1 MWRERI
7 VATRKAKGITIKT
20 MAERTPSHMS
30 AEAITRILNEK
41 TDDPRISTVLALGE
55 AVGLSPWELFA
66 EPTAL
71 VAYQGYLAL
80 QAEVDDLKAS
90 RDALIA
96 ERDALIAET
105 AKLKSDIADA
115 NSKAAALE
123 IENDRL
129 RLTSAHKDE
138 VINLQKEIIGLHKS
152 KTDVPNTW
160 KP

>member
-7 VATRKAKGITIKT
+7 VETRKAKGITIKT

-66 EPTAL
+66 ETADL
-71 VAYQGYLAL
+71 IAYQSFLTL
-80 QAEVDDLKAS
+80 QAEVDRLKAEV
-90 RDALIA
+90 DELKAEKEALAA
-96 ERDALIAET
+96 ENEA
-105 AKLKSDIADA
+105 LKSDVADA
-115 NSKAAALE
+115 NSRAAALE

-152 KTDVPNTW
+152 KTDAPNT
-160 KP
+160 

>member
-7 VATRKAKGITIKT
+7 IETRKAKGITIKM

-71 VAYQGYLAL
+71 VAYQSLLTL
-80 QAEVDDLKAS
+80 QAELDDLK
-90 RDALIA
+90 A
-96 ERDALIAET
+96 ERDALAAED
-105 AKLKSDIADA
+105 AELKNDNQELRGKVA
-115 NSKAAALE
+115 N
-123 IENDRL
+123 IETENNLL
-129 RLTSAHKDE
+129 RLKLEHKDE
-138 VINLQKEIIGLHKS
+138 IIALHNYYNKL
-152 KTDVPNTW
+152 NT
-160 KP
+160 KAP

>member
-20 MAERTPSHMS
+20 MSERTPSHMS

-66 EPTAL
+66 ETADL
-71 VAYQGYLAL
+71 IAYQSYLTL
-80 QAEVDDLKAS
+80 QAELDGLKAEKEALAAENEALK
-90 RDALIA
+90 RDVA
-96 ERDALIAET
+96 E
-105 AKLKSDIADA
+105 A
-115 NSKAAALE
+115 NSKAASLE

-152 KTDVPNTW
+152 KPGVPDTW
-160 KP
+160 KL

>member
-71 VAYQGYLAL
+71 VAYQSLLTL
-80 QAEVDDLKAS
+80 QAEIDDLKAE
-90 RDALIA
+90 REALAA
-96 ERDALIAET
+96 ENAD
-105 AKLKSDIADA
+105 LKQAVTEA
-115 NSKAAALE
+115 TNKAAALE
-123 IENDRL
+123 LENDRL
-129 RLTSAHKDE
+129 SLTVAHKDE
-138 VINLQKEIIGLHKS
+138 VINLQKDIIELHKS
-152 KTDVPNTW
+152 KPDSRKT
-160 KP
+160 

>member
-7 VATRKAKGITIKT
+7 VETRKAKGITIKT

-66 EPTAL
+66 ETADL
-71 VAYQGYLAL
+71 IAYQSYLTL
-80 QAEVDDLKAS
+80 QAEVDDLKAEKE
-90 RDALIA
+90 ALAA
-96 ERDALIAET
+96 ENEA
-105 AKLKSDIADA
+105 LKSDAADA
-115 NSKAAALE
+115 NSRAAALE

-138 VINLQKEIIGLHKS
+138 VIGLQKEIIGLHKS
-152 KTDVPNTW
+152 KTEIPNTW

>member
-20 MAERTPSHMS
+20 MSERTPSHMS

-66 EPTAL
+66 ETADL
-71 VAYQGYLAL
+71 IAYQSYLTL
-80 QAEVDDLKAS
+80 QAELDGLKVEKE
-90 RDALIA
+90 ALAA
-96 ERDALIAET
+96 ENEAF
-105 AKLKSDIADA
+105 KSDAAEA
-115 NSKAAALE
+115 NSRAAALE
-123 IENDRL
+123 VENDRL

-138 VINLQKEIIGLHKS
+138 VINLQKEIIGLYKS

>member
-71 VAYQGYLAL
+71 VAYQSLLTL
-80 QAEVDDLKAS
+80 QSELDTLKADID
-90 RDALIA
+90 RLQTENAA
-96 ERDALIAET
+96 
-105 AKLKSDIADA
+105 LKSDVADA
-115 NSKAAALE
+115 NSKTADANSRAAALE

-129 RLTSAHKDE
+129 SLKIAHKDE
-138 VINLQKEIIGLHKS
+138 VINLQKEIIELHKS
-152 KTDVPNTW
+152 KTGIPNTW
-160 KP
+160 KL

>member
-7 VATRKAKGITIKT
+7 VETRKAKGITIKT

-71 VAYQGYLAL
+71 VAYQSLLTL
-80 QAEVDDLKAS
+80 QAEIDDLKAE
-90 RDALIA
+90 REALAA
-96 ERDALIAET
+96 ENAD
-105 AKLKSDIADA
+105 LKQAVTEA
-115 NSKAAALE
+115 TNKAAALE
-123 IENDRL
+123 LENDRL
-129 RLTSAHKDE
+129 SLTVAHKEE
-138 VINLQKEIIGLHKS
+138 VIQLQKTIIKLHESKS
-152 KTDVPNTW
+152 DVLNNLTL
-160 KP
+160 